1 LLLIASPASPLIEQ
15 MLSESSLRLVL
26 GTDALDRASATRRHP
41 STEELRNAVA
51 TLEDMRR
58 KGI

>member
-1 LLLIASPASPLIEQ
+1 